1 MIILL
6 SPSKTLDLS
15 RDNILE
21 EFTTPKLLENTKEL
35 VNEFKQYSVNDL
47 SKMMKISDKI
57 AQVNYE
63 RFQNFKFPFNLD
75 NSKQALLSFKGDV
88 YKNIDVA
95 NYSKNDISF
104 AQQNIIILSGLYGIL
119 KPLDLIQ
126 PYRLEM
132 HLKTKYW
139 KEKIT
144 TYFIENLKDNE
155 VIINLAS
162 KEYSNAID
170 MNKIPN
176 KVINCV
182 FKEFKDEK
190 YKIIAI
196 YAKIA
201 RGTMT
206 NYIIKNKI
214 TNIEKIKEFNEDGYK
229 YNEKMSTEN
238 EFLFLRKR

>member
-144 TYFIENLKDNE
+144 TYFIENLKNNE

-170 MNKIPN
+170 INKIPN

-229 YNEKMSTEN
+229 YDEKMSTEN

>member
-15 RDNILE
+15 RDNIPE
-21 EFTTPKLLENTKEL
+21 EFTIPKLLEHTKEL
-35 VNEFKQYSVNDL
+35 VNEFEKYSVEEL
-47 SKMMKISDKI
+47 SEMMKISDKI
-57 AQVNYE
+57 AQINYE
-63 RFQNFKFPFNLD
+63 RFQNFKFPFNLN

-88 YKNIDVA
+88 YKNIDVN
-95 NYSKNDISF
+95 NYSKDEILF
-104 AQQNIIILSGLYGIL
+104 AQQNIIILSGLYGVL
-119 KPLDLIQ
+119 RPLDLIQ

-132 HLKTKYW
+132 NLKTKYW

-144 TYFIENLKDNE
+144 TYFIKNLKDSE

-176 KVINCV
+176 RVINCV
-182 FKEFKDEK
+182 FKEFKDER

-206 NYIIKNKI
+206 NYIIKNRINNPEKLKDFNLDNYKFSKEMSENNEYVFIRKI
-214 TNIEKIKEFNEDGYK
+214 
-229 YNEKMSTEN
+229 
-238 EFLFLRKR
+238 

>member
-21 EFTTPKLLENTKEL
+21 EFTTPELLENTKEL

-88 YKNIDVA
+88 YKNIDVN

-176 KVINCV
+176 N
-182 FKEFKDEK
+182 
-190 YKIIAI
+190 
-196 YAKIA
+196 
-201 RGTMT
+201 
-206 NYIIKNKI
+206 
-214 TNIEKIKEFNEDGYK
+214 
-229 YNEKMSTEN
+229 
-238 EFLFLRKR
+238 